1 MAKDFNSPKIVEAYD
16 EHIRKLIPGYEI
28 IHQQVDAI
36 LQSVLQPTAHILIV
50 GCGTGYELE
59 YLLNKHPD
67 WTFTALDPSL
77 AMLEMAE
84 TRVKHM
90 GKSAQVQ
97 FVHGDHSTLTEAAV
111 FDAALCILV
120 AHFIADEQK
129 NEFYSSIHR
138 CLKKSGLLLTY
149 DLMPCNNPQ
158 HLQALR
164 YLCMTQGLTELQCQK
179 MLGRMENDFFTI
191 SFSEYQQRLQGI
203 GFENVHSYS
212 QILMYQG
219 LIAKKAEI
227 AESA

>member
-1 MAKDFNSPKIVEAYD
+1 M
-16 EHIRKLIPGYEI
+16 
-28 IHQQVDAI
+28 
-36 LQSVLQPTAHILIV
+36 
-50 GCGTGYELE
+50 E

-111 FDAALCILV
+111 FDAALSILV
-120 AHFIADEQK
+120 AHFIADKQK

-179 MLGRMENDFFTI
+179 MLDRMENDFFTI
-191 SFSEYQQRLQGI
+191 SFSEYQQRLQDI
-203 GFENVHSYS
+203 GFKDVHSYS